1 MEKIKTVQIHN
12 QTLNVH
18 YCNRSNL
25 LMLDAA
31 TGGNRAGTLILL
43 TAWANKYSLNNMIL
57 IRIICLKPLVNFF
70 GDIMITCTI

>member
-1 MEKIKTVQIHN
+1 MSKLMEKIKTVQIHN

-43 TAWANKYSLNNMIL
+43 TRANKYGLNDLIL
-57 IRIICLKPLVNFF
+57 IRMIGPLNFLM
-70 GDIMITCTI
+70 DNML

>member
-43 TAWANKYSLNNMIL
+43 TGANKYGLNNMIL
-57 IRIICLKPLVNFF
+57 IRIICLKPLQSFF
-70 GDIMITCTI
+70 GDIMITYTI